1 MMGSPVRSWIRRLL
15 PKALLRFYDAAIG
28 SNSIWRGK
36 GGGRGQAWSLPRL
49 DDELAQSLPTLIAR
63 CRHAFQNSPTARAI
77 VEAKVALIVSTGID
91 IEPTPGIERD
101 AAALRSAWL
110 MLVECADAS
119 GRSNLYEMQRQA
131 WRQIETAGSFIWIIV
146 DLDDPNRPLP
156 FALHAIEPDL
166 LSPVPV
172 EPIAEGNT
180 FALGIERDR
189 YAKPIRYHFDETAA
203 SQMTSPLGGSLL
215 PGSGGLPRGIS
226 ASAPTTRMVLPAD
239 RVIHGYRILRPSQS
253 TGEPGL
259 APILNTLH
267 QERRLVEA
275 ELTAALNGAAC
286 SVAIVSKGGGGRGLS
301 DGSTGTDGNGNAE
314 FRLEPGTIFTLD
326 EGESTEVIQN
336 NRPSQAIAPFRLM
349 LCGDEAGATGVPQRM
364 INRDVSR
371 ANYSSMRADQL
382 DTKRIIDPETA
393 WFGRLVAREVYLR
406 AFAQLAVLAMVYIPP
421 RRSLAYRLATAC
433 EVQTDGWAYV
443 DPQKDVAGAIDAIRA
458 GLSTFRDERSSRG
471 KDARDLQKRLEAELK
486 NPLLAQIFNDTPTTP
501 APAQANPPKPAPATD
516 PTESV

>member
-1 MMGSPVRSWIRRLL
+1 
-15 PKALLRFYDAAIG
+15 
-28 SNSIWRGK
+28 
-36 GGGRGQAWSLPRL
+36 
-49 DDELAQSLPTLIAR
+49 
-63 CRHAFQNSPTARAI
+63 
-77 VEAKVALIVSTGID
+77 
-91 IEPTPGIERD
+91 
-101 AAALRSAWL
+101 
-110 MLVECADAS
+110 
-119 GRSNLYEMQRQA
+119 MQRQA
-131 WRQIETAGSFIWIIV
+131 WRQIETAGSFIWILV
-146 DLDDPNRPLP
+146 DIDDPNRPLP

-172 EPIAEGNT
+172 EPILEGNT

-189 YAKPIRYHFDETAA
+189 YAKPVRYHFDET
-203 SQMTSPLGGSLL
+203 SSRQMSSPLGGSLL
-215 PGSGGLPRGIS
+215 PGSGGLHLGAAKS
-226 ASAPTTRMVLPAD
+226 GTTTGKMVLAAD

-286 SVAIVSKGGGGRGLS
+286 SVAIVSKGGAARGLS
-301 DGSTGTDGNGNAE
+301 DGSTGTDGNGNSE
-314 FRLEPGTIFTLD
+314 FRLEPGTVFTLD

-393 WFGRLVAREVYLR
+393 WFGRLVAREVYQR
-406 AFAQLAVLAMVYIPP
+406 AYAQLAVLANVYIPP
-421 RRSLAYRLATAC
+421 RRSLAYRIATAC

-443 DPQKDVAGAIDAIRA
+443 DPQKDVAGAIAAVRA

-471 KDARDLQKRLEAELK
+471 KDARDLQKRLEKELT
-486 NPLLAQIFNDTPTTP
+486 NPLLAQIFNDQATTAAPVPAVPSTDPAVADQAP
-501 APAQANPPKPAPATD
+501 AP
-516 PTESV
+516 EVV